1 MDFTLKFPYLNL
13 REVEIDLSS
22 WLFYRLQSDTP
33 RFNCR
38 MLHILL

>member
-1 MDFTLKFPYLNL
+1 MDFTLKFPHLNL
-13 REVEIDLSS
+13 REVEIDLGS
-22 WLFYRLQSDTP
+22 WLFYRLQSDTY